1 MASGIGV
8 PGRACSQNWAAG
20 VLAAG
25 LPSTMAVPLATI
37 IRRNANGCMLQF
49 QYCYVL
55 NVSSSWGEWEEK
67 GRSFALPLI
76 ALLLP
81 PNLWYI

>member
-1 MASGIGV
+1 
-8 PGRACSQNWAAG
+8 

-25 LPSTMAVPLATI
+25 WLSTMAVPVATI

-67 GRSFALPLI
+67 GTSLALPLI
-76 ALLLP
+76 ALSLWP